1 MTDSGIVVFDSQLGL
16 TQRIRYIS
24 VSENIIALFLTVI
37 LNSPLEVYVS
47 VLKSKQTITPAG
59 IIPPLQHNNLA

>member
-59 IIPPLQHNNLA
+59 IIPPL